1 MTASTM
7 IASTKW
13 AGGPAGYGSSM
24 GISDEAAALYANDPS
39 AVTYGI
45 ELVAADEHGSQ
56 VRMVIQPGMCN
67 GLGIVHGG
75 MVFLLADSAMA
86 FASNS
91 GELPAVA
98 TSAEIDWLAPA
109 RAGQTLV
116 ATATRQWGGKRSGLW
131 DITVTADDTP
141 VALFRGRTR
150 QVTRP

>member
-1 MTASTM
+1 
-7 IASTKW
+7 
-13 AGGPAGYGSSM
+13 M
-24 GISDEAAALYANDPS
+24 GISEEAAALYANDPS

-45 ELVAADEHGSQ
+45 ELVAADTDGAQ
-56 VRMVIQPGMCN
+56 VRMEIQPGMCN

-91 GELPAVA
+91 GDMPAVA

-116 ATATRQWGGKRSGLW
+116 ATATRRWGSKRSGLW
-131 DITVTADDTP
+131 DITIATRDATRDETGDTTIA
-141 VALFRGRTR
+141 VFRGRTR
-150 QVTRP
+150 QVPRN

>member
-1 MTASTM
+1 
-7 IASTKW
+7 
-13 AGGPAGYGSSM
+13 M
-24 GISDEAAALYANDPS
+24 GISEEAAALYANDPS

-45 ELVAADEHGSQ
+45 ELIAADADGAQ
-56 VRMVIQPGMCN
+56 VQMEIQPGMCN

-91 GELPAVA
+91 GDMPAVA

-109 RAGQTLV
+109 RAGQILV

-131 DITVTADDTP
+131 DIAISADATT

-150 QVTRP
+150 QVPRT

>member
-1 MTASTM
+1 
-7 IASTKW
+7 
-13 AGGPAGYGSSM
+13 M
-24 GISDEAAALYANDPS
+24 GISEEAAALYANDPS

-45 ELVAADEHGSQ
+45 ELVAADTDGAH
-56 VRMVIQPGMCN
+56 VKMVIQPGMCN

-91 GELPAVA
+91 GPSAAVA

-116 ATATRQWGGKRSGLW
+116 ATATRRWGSKRSGLW
-131 DITVTADDTP
+131 DITVTADDTTI
-141 VALFRGRTR
+141 ALFRGRTR
-150 QVTRP
+150 SVG

>member
-1 MTASTM
+1 
-7 IASTKW
+7 
-13 AGGPAGYGSSM
+13 M
-24 GISDEAAALYANDPS
+24 GISEEAAALYANDPS

-45 ELVAADEHGSQ
+45 ELLAADADGSQ

-91 GELPAVA
+91 GALPAVA

-109 RAGQTLV
+109 HAGQTLI
-116 ATATRQWGGKRSGLW
+116 ATARRTWGGRRSGLW
-131 DITVTADDTP
+131 DITIATHDETGDTTIA
-141 VALFRGRTR
+141 VFRGRTR
-150 QVTRP
+150 QVSRP